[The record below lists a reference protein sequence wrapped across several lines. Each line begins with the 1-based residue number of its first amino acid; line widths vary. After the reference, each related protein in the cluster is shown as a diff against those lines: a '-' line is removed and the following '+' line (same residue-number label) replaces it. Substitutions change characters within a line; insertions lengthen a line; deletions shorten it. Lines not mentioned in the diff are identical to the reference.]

1 MLRARSLTQN
11 SLQLHHSWA
20 NEIGGHS
27 YDSRHGS
34 WSDFEENRSDGYGV
48 GFESDVLAI
57 STSLAADIWSE
68 RGLLFNLE
76 SSE

>member
-1 MLRARSLTQN
+1 MLRDRSLTQD
-11 SLQLHHSWA
+11 SRRLHRSWV

-34 WSDFEENRSDGYGV
+34 WSDFEENRSDGYDV

-68 RGLLFNLE
+68 WGPLFNLQ